1 MQLYVNLSR
10 LNSSVSQLKRLAG
23 EYRKLYRQLLQT
35 VKTAPGWESQDGVV
49 FRNQLAG
56 FEDDF
61 ERMAKLMEAYAA
73 MAETAG
79 KYYRDGQKTVV
90 TMAKRLY

>member
-49 FRNQLAG
+49 FGTSWLAL
-56 FEDDF
+56 
-61 ERMAKLMEAYAA
+61 RMILS
-73 MAETAG
+73 G
-79 KYYRDGQKTVV
+79 WQS
-90 TMAKRLY
+90 